1 MSKELKRNDP
11 CHCGSG
17 AKYKNCHAKKGI
29 KKPLPWM
36 FWGVL
41 LSLIGAFSLIPNN
54 KENGLGNQYTSKPY
68 EPQKIGKNKPE
79 GEAPPGKVW
88 SAEHG
93 HWHDAK
99 NPHDAFTADKE
110 KSRDQLQRQ
119 GEIPP
124 GKVWSPEHGHWHDKK

>member
-41 LSLIGAFSLIPNN
+41 LALIGTFLLIPN
-54 KENGLGNQYTSKPY
+54 KIENGLGNQYTSKPY
-68 EPQKIGKNKPE
+68 EPKKIGKNKPE
-79 GEAPPGKVW
+79 GEALPGKVW

-99 NPHDAFTADKE
+99 NPHDAFTADKV
-110 KSRDQLQRQ
+110 KSRDQLKRQ
-119 GEIPP
+119 GKTPP
-124 GKVWSPEHGHWHDKK
+124 GKVWSPEHGHWHDK

>member
-1 MSKELKRNDP
+1 
-11 CHCGSG
+11 
-17 AKYKNCHAKKGI
+17 
-29 KKPLPWM
+29 M

-41 LSLIGAFSLIPNN
+41 LALIVVFSLIPNN
-54 KENGLGNQYTSKPY
+54 KENGSGNQYTSTPY
-68 EPQKIGKNKPE
+68 VPQNIGKNKPE
-79 GEAPPGKVW
+79 GEAPHGKVW

-119 GEIPP
+119 GGTLP

>member
-1 MSKELKRNDP
+1 
-11 CHCGSG
+11 
-17 AKYKNCHAKKGI
+17 
-29 KKPLPWM
+29 M

-41 LSLIGAFSLIPNN
+41 LALIFAFSLIPNN
-54 KENGLGNQYTSKPY
+54 KENASGNQYTSTPY
-68 EPQKIGKNKPE
+68 VPQNIGKNKPE

-110 KSRDQLQRQ
+110 KSRNQLQRQ
-119 GEIPP
+119 GETPP